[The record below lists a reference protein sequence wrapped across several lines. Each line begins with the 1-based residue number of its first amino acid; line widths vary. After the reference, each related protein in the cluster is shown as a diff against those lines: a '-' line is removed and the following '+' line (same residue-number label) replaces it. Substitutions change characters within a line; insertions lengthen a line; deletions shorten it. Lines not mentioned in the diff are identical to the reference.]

1 VAIVHAVTLGGVFYG
16 VKHLGRGH
24 ARTEADHEQSGAT
37 GRFEEAPGLV
47 ITVERGARF
56 WALDAETCERVLT
69 ELEAAGFL
77 VKSADGHFR
86 RRPTV

>member
-1 VAIVHAVTLGGVFYG
+1 MPGP
-16 VKHLGRGH
+16 R
-24 ARTEADHEQSGAT
+24 RTASNLVQRIHEE
-37 GRFEEAPGLV
+37 FEETPGLV

-77 VKSADGHFR
+77 VKHADGHFR

>member
-1 VAIVHAVTLGGVFYG
+1 MPGP
-16 VKHLGRGH
+16 R
-24 ARTEADHEQSGAT
+24 ADHEQSGAT

-56 WALDAETCERVLT
+56 WALDAETCERALT
-69 ELEAAGFL
+69 ELQAGGFL